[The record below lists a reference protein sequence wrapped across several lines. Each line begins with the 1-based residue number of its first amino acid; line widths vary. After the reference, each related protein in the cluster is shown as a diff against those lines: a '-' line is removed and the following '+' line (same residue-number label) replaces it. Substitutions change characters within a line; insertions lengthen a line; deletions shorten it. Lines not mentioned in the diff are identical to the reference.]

1 MLCMIVLLY
10 RIIRKM
16 ERGKGA
22 ARGGSFPRMTVGAG
36 NQFRDAGSFLR
47 KELGEALR
55 IGPAFMP

>member
-22 ARGGSFPRMTVGAG
+22 AGGGPGSKGVR
-36 NQFRDAGSFLR
+36 QFGVYSIVR
-47 KELGEALR
+47 
-55 IGPAFMP
+55 